1 MGVRNLEDE
10 WVMYVCRR
18 LRLCSYLLKRGFKY
32 IETRKD
38 RNNPKYDVWLFKQTP
53 ELRCAIEDYYES
65 F

>member
-1 MGVRNLEDE
+1 
-10 WVMYVCRR
+10 MYVCRR